1 MIRAIKKFF
10 GIGSDFRS
18 GIKIVVNKEKLE
30 TRVALVENGML
41 EEYTIERSDSDN
53 VVGSIFKGKVRNL
66 EPGLKAMFVDLGFEK
81 TPSSTTGTPSRR
93 PWTRSWKRSSA
104 AASPRANRRSPARTF
119 RPSTRSAPK

>member
-81 TPSSTTGTPSRR
+81 NAFLHYWDAIPAALDEELEAMKRALSGGANTTKEG
-93 PWTRSWKRSSA
+93 
-104 AASPRANRRSPARTF
+104 
-119 RPSTRSAPK
+119 